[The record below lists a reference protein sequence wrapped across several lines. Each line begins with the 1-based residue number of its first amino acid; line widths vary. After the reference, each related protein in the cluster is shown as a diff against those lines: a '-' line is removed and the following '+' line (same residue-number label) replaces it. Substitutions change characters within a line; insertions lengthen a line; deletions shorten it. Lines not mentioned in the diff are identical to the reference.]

1 MFLILYI
8 KMDQKKKIQVYMTQ
22 IFKIHQENSEL
33 SAQRTSD
40 FENYEKFMAERLPRF
55 KEDYKTLFKMA
66 IREFDQPDF
75 QRKLDHFLSITQ
87 TVING
92 KRTLEDATKQVADEQ
107 YKEYVAKIVEK
118 K

>member
-1 MFLILYI
+1 
-8 KMDQKKKIQVYMTQ
+8 MDQKKKIQVYMTQ
-22 IFKIHQENSEL
+22 IVKIHQEHPEL
-33 SAQRTSD
+33 SAQRVSD

-66 IREFDQPDF
+66 IREFDQPEF

-87 TVING
+87 SVING